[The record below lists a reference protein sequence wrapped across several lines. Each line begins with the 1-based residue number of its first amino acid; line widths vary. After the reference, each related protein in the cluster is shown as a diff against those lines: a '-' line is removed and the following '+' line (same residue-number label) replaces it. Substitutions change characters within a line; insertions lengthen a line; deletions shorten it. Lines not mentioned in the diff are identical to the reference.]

1 MRRGVCGK
9 YLTATCKYHHIQSR
23 TTIELIHRVDQG
35 KSVTAEVV
43 DSCPGCGY
51 YDLDF
56 SPAAFEKLAP
66 LSVGR
71 LYGVSWHF
79 D

>member
-1 MRRGVCGK
+1 MLV
-9 YLTATCKYHHIQSR
+9 I
-23 TTIELIHRVDQG
+23 VDKG
-35 KSVTAEVV
+35 KSVTVEVV
-43 DSCPGCGY
+43 DKCPGCGY

-66 LSVGR
+66 LSTGR

>member
-9 YLTATCKYHHIQSR
+9 YLTANCKYHHIHS
-23 TTIELIHRVDQG
+23 TMAVVLILRVDQG
-35 KSVTAEVV
+35 KSVTVEVV

-56 SPAAFEKLAP
+56 SPAAFEQLAP